1 MELIMLQS
9 NLEHHQHA
17 YLRSV
22 KDKVPASSIM
32 SNVGLRRWPS
42 CISTLEISD
51 SRWLGERGG
60 RVQAGNPLSVRE
72 AHRGNPFLG
81 EYNTSIMHG

>member
-1 MELIMLQS
+1 MECLMFQS
-9 NLEHHQHA
+9 NLGHHQHA

-42 CISTLEISD
+42 CISTLGISVGWEKGVVA
-51 SRWLGERGG
+51 SKPGILFQLEKLTGET
-60 RVQAGNPLSVRE
+60 
-72 AHRGNPFLG
+72 PFWESTTHL
-81 EYNTSIMHG
+81 